1 MQGGEDDGRIGKTD
15 GGVIEMY
22 AKLGFTVT
30 LMLSILLAFFPFTFF
45 TKIFKLQHSTIAQIA
60 IFITSIYVIFSLLQ
74 ML

>member
-1 MQGGEDDGRIGKTD
+1 
-15 GGVIEMY
+15 MY

-45 TKIFKLQHSTIAQIA
+45 TKVFKLQHSTIAQIA
-60 IFITSIYVIFSLLQ
+60 IFITSIYVIFSLIQ

>member
-1 MQGGEDDGRIGKTD
+1 
-15 GGVIEMY
+15 MY

-30 LMLSILLAFFPFTFF
+30 LMLSILLAVFPFTFF
-45 TKIFKLQHSTIAQIA
+45 TKVFKLQHSTIAQIA

>member
-1 MQGGEDDGRIGKTD
+1 
-15 GGVIEMY
+15 MY

-45 TKIFKLQHSTIAQIA
+45 TKVFKLQHSTIAQIA
-60 IFITSIYVIFSLLQ
+60 IFITSIYVIFSLMQ

>member
-1 MQGGEDDGRIGKTD
+1 
-15 GGVIEMY
+15 MY

-45 TKIFKLQHSTIAQIA
+45 TKVFKLQHSTIAQIA

>member
-1 MQGGEDDGRIGKTD
+1 
-15 GGVIEMY
+15 MY